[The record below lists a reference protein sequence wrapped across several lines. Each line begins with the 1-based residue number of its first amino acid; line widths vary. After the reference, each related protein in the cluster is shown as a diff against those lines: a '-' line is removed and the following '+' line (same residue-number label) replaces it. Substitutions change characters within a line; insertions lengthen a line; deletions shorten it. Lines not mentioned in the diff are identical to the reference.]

1 MYLLKFQEKFI
12 NHNFK
17 TVTKYKLNSCKMH
30 TILIVLLTYEVS
42 IKKQVFDF
50 KLLFLDKTS
59 VKTEGGKITEG

>member
-1 MYLLKFQEKFI
+1 
-12 NHNFK
+12 
-17 TVTKYKLNSCKMH
+17 MH